1 MRNAEKMANLVQT
14 SKVGELAF
22 EGAASFDDGSDTT
35 YGGHLLAQASY
46 SASQTVADSGKRLH
60 AITANFLQAGVSGK
74 NYLYEVEVLSDG
86 KSFSR
91 RNVRAFQDNR
101 LILQLV
107 ASFSRESDGLQFK
120 AKSPPDFSSIPS
132 PESLPTYNV
141 LMRSLD
147 KVPFREDWAFRQH
160 GFDRRIIKAPWTN
173 TKLDFSDGI
182 KMWIKAD
189 GHVNKLK
196 NLHEALLIYQS
207 DESLADNI
215 LIPFGLTWSSPEVF
229 MVSLD
234 HSMWIH
240 QPIDVNE
247 WLYIEQEPL
256 IAIFERGLA
265 KAHVWNSEGILVA
278 TFLQE
283 ALFRETKKRLV

>member
-1 MRNAEKMANLVQT
+1 MRNAEKMVNLVKT
-14 SKVGELAF
+14 GKVGELLF
-22 EGAASFDDGSDTT
+22 DGAASFDDGGDTT

-46 SASQTVADSGKRLH
+46 SASQTVIDSEKRLH
-60 AITANFLQAGVSGK
+60 AITANFLQAGISGRK
-74 NYLYEVEVLSDG
+74 YSYKVEILSDG

-91 RNVRAFQDNR
+91 RNVRAFQENR

-107 ASFSRESDGLQFK
+107 ASFCKEGDGLNFK
-120 AKSPPDFSSIPS
+120 AESPPDFSSIPK
-132 PESLPTYNV
+132 PESLPTYDV
-141 LMRSLD
+141 LMNSLNR
-147 KVPFREDWAFRQH
+147 VPFREDWAFRQH

-173 TKLDFSDGI
+173 DQFDLSDGI

-196 NLHEALLIYQS
+196 NLHETLLIYQS

-234 HSMWIH
+234 HSLWIH
-240 QPIDVNE
+240 QPIDVNQ
-247 WLYIEQEPL
+247 WLYIEQEPI

>member
-1 MRNAEKMANLVQT
+1 MKNAQRMTDLVKT
-14 SKVGELAF
+14 SKVDKLLFAGT
-22 EGAASFDDGSDTT
+22 ASSDDGSDTT

-46 SASQTVADSGKRLH
+46 SASQTVTDSEKRLH
-60 AITANFLQAGVSGK
+60 AISANFLRAGISGK
-74 NYLYEVEVLSDG
+74 KYTYEVEILSDG

-91 RNVRAFQDNR
+91 RNVRAFQENR
-101 LILQLV
+101 LVLQLV
-107 ASFSRESDGLQFK
+107 ASFCREGDGLQFK
-120 AKSPPDFSSIPS
+120 AESPPDFSSIPM
-132 PESLPTYNV
+132 PESLPPYDV
-141 LMRSLD
+141 IMRSLN

-160 GFDRRIIKAPWTN
+160 GFDRRIVNAPWTN
-173 TKLDFSDGI
+173 DKFDLSDGI
-182 KMWIKAD
+182 KMWIRAD
-189 GHVNKLK
+189 GHVDKLK

-215 LIPFGLTWSSPEVF
+215 LVPFGLTWSSPEVF

-240 QPIDVNE
+240 QPIDVND

-256 IAIFERGLA
+256 ISIFERGLA
-265 KAHVWNSEGILVA
+265 KAHVWNTAGILVS

-283 ALFRETKKRLV
+283 ALFRKRKID

>member
-1 MRNAEKMANLVQT
+1 MENAHKMANLVKT
-14 SKVGELAF
+14 RKVGKLIF
-22 EGAASFDDGSDTT
+22 DGTASFDDGSDTT
-35 YGGHLLAQASY
+35 YGGHLLAQASH
-46 SASQTVADSGKRLH
+46 SACQTVTDSGKRLH
-60 AITANFLQAGVSGK
+60 AITANFLQAGTSGK
-74 NYLYEVEVLSDG
+74 KYTYEVEILSDG

-91 RNVRAFQDNR
+91 RNVRAFQENR
-101 LILQLV
+101 LVLQLV
-107 ASFSRESDGLQFK
+107 ASFCKEKDGLHFK
-120 AKSPPDFSSIPS
+120 AKSSPDFSSIPA
-132 PESLPTYNV
+132 PESLPTYDV
-141 LMRSLD
+141 LMRSLK

-160 GFDRRIIKAPWTN
+160 GFDRRIINAPWTN
-173 TKLDFSDGI
+173 NKLDLSGGI
-182 KMWIKAD
+182 KMWVRAD
-189 GHVNKLK
+189 GYVDKLK

-215 LIPFGLTWSSPEVF
+215 LVPFGLTWSSPEVF

-240 QPIDVNE
+240 QPVDVND

-265 KAHVWNSEGILVA
+265 KANVWNSKGVLIS

-283 ALFRETKKRLV
+283 ALFRKRKTD